1 MNNIFTFIS
10 ENKIFSVFSLFTLY
24 LIQFSWWSK
33 MTDYITWILAVN
45 LQQLGKDSADMRF
58 LIL

>member
-24 LIQFSWWSK
+24 LIQFSWLNNL
-33 MTDYITWILAVN
+33 TDYITWILAVN

>member
-10 ENKIFSVFSLFTLY
+10 EIFFFSIFSLFNLY

-45 LQQLGKDSADMRF
+45 LKQLGKDSADMRF